1 MYGRRRVNNFYV
13 YARPSIHCLLDFLK
27 NLRFS
32 FPVPVVGPS
41 TKDFYPL
48 QRAKFTGEI
57 FLPWVLSNHER
68 FYWCAVN
75 QTRSRHMLCDSNCFD
90 WNYDSWFG
98 LVLTYFDCSRR
109 HTHATTHATGTQIVR
124 DKMTSLDAIFCR
136 GNKSSS
142 RSLARFCRRKQKK
155 IYRSRFALV
164 HENYATVK
172 SNPWEKFQNL
182 RGFECK
188 TTQPWLGGKSCF
200 FLYKS
205 FKSFGG
211 RCNRCFSDIR
221 ARSILKPRVWFQTK
235 LHSTQFNYHY

>member
-1 MYGRRRVNNFYV
+1 MY
-13 YARPSIHCLLDFLK
+13 FLRAIF
-27 NLRFS
+27 RFL
-32 FPVPVVGPS
+32 FI
-41 TKDFYPL
+41 
-48 QRAKFTGEI
+48 ACI
-57 FLPWVLSNHER
+57 
-68 FYWCAVN
+68 
-75 QTRSRHMLCDSNCFD
+75 
-90 WNYDSWFG
+90 
-98 LVLTYFDCSRR
+98 
-109 HTHATTHATGTQIVR
+109 QIVR
-124 DKMTSLDAIFCR
+124 SKMTSLDAIFCS

-172 SNPWEKFQNL
+172 INPWEKFQNL

-211 RCNRCFSDIR
+211 RCNRCFLDIR
-221 ARSILKPRVWFQTK
+221 LKCYRLPSFNTRFQIPLLILFRSSLQKVYHMT
-235 LHSTQFNYHY
+235 NYCEGLLN